1 MKTNERIKEREHAFF
16 MIEQI
21 AIHIGKVLTEAE
33 VLEGRSSIY
42 EFIDQIMKL
51 IIRYANSKEKRCEV
65 RRIIKTRYDKR

>member
-1 MKTNERIKEREHAFF
+1 

-51 IIRYANSKEKRCEV
+51 DNKIRKQ
-65 RRIIKTRYDKR
+65 